1 MRVEYDR
8 MTCAGW
14 FQCVQEW
21 DAFEMDVVAGKAKF
35 EGSEKVEEDIF
46 VRDVSGD
53 LVEEAKAA
61 AEACPVDAIKI
72 YDDDGNQ
79 IVPSE

>member
-8 MTCAGW
+8 TACAGW

-21 DAFEMDVVAGKAKF
+21 GAFEMDMQAGKADLKD
-35 EGSEKVEEDIF
+35 SEQGDD
-46 VRDVSGD
+46 DVFRREVPAE
-53 LVEEAKAA
+53 LEAEAKAA
-61 AEACPVDAIKI
+61 AETCPVDAIKI
-72 YDDDGNQ
+72 YDDGEL